1 MREEVTTNRDPSC
14 VRVSW
19 WYPATIKHKQ
29 LNYII
34 MKNLVITG
42 TGVFG
47 VKKLTKHAYTS
58 ETEGFKDKSYYRYR
72 ANNRVFV
79 VHEDDDFNQAFDDK
93 VLAEVHLIETAKEGE
108 PDVMQLTLDYFV
120 TQAQLINHTSFEA
133 KIDAIKASA
142 TNIKVENLNEVEDL
156 S

>member
-1 MREEVTTNRDPSC
+1 
-14 VRVSW
+14 
-19 WYPATIKHKQ
+19 
-29 LNYII
+29 

-47 VKKLTKHAYTS
+47 VKRLTKHAYTS

-79 VHEDDDFNQAFDDK
+79 VHEDDDFNQAFDAK
-93 VLAEVHLIETAKEGE
+93 VLAEVHLIETPKDGE

-142 TNIKVENLNEVEDL
+142 TSIKVENLEEVEDL
-156 S
+156 A

>member
-1 MREEVTTNRDPSC
+1 
-14 VRVSW
+14 
-19 WYPATIKHKQ
+19 
-29 LNYII
+29 
-34 MKNLVITG
+34 MKNLAIKG

-47 VKKLTKHAYTS
+47 VKRLTKHTYTS
-58 ETEGFKDKSYYRYR
+58 ETEGFKGKSYYRYR

-93 VLAEVHLIETAKEGE
+93 VLAEVHLIETPKEGE

-120 TQAQLINHTSFEA
+120 TQSQLINHTSFEA
-133 KIDAIKASA
+133 KIEAIRAKGVSV
-142 TNIKVENLNEVEDL
+142 KVEDVNEVEDL

>member
-1 MREEVTTNRDPSC
+1 
-14 VRVSW
+14 
-19 WYPATIKHKQ
+19 
-29 LNYII
+29 

-47 VKKLTKHAYTS
+47 VKRLTKHEYTS
-58 ETEGFKDKSYYRYR
+58 ETEGYKGKSYYRYR

-93 VLAEVHLIETAKEGE
+93 VLAEVHLIETPKEGE

-142 TNIKVENLNEVEDL
+142 TTVKVENLNEVEDL